1 MITKEQFT
9 EFAQLA
15 LQYMQQSVSST
26 QTVLDSQVMNI
37 QKYTTSVNNFL
48 KSIEDKEEQGATAKE
63 QQQEKTNQQ
72 DPNATVEGTYK
83 PLPDDRTPDWSWSTW
98 APLAKKGK

>member
-37 QKYTTSVNNFL
+37 QKYTTSVNNFI
-48 KSIEDKEEQGATAKE
+48 KSIEDKEEQGAIAK
-63 QQQEKTNQQ
+63 N
-72 DPNATVEGTYK
+72 
-83 PLPDDRTPDWSWSTW
+83 
-98 APLAKKGK
+98 KKVL